1 MRDRYKFACTA
12 CIYLL
17 QPTSLYISIVWNT
30 AIYIHICYLAVTV
43 FNLKEELINQLY
55 SSYTTLSCSWSELST
70 KRIWICIFSSSG
82 KYRLIHLFLF
92 CFWIGQF
99 VKILTQNTHIWEF
112 SYLSTSFSLVPK
124 SDWYLIFNLDYCDK
138 TLKELWSDKL
148 RITKIKF

>member
-1 MRDRYKFACTA
+1 
-12 CIYLL
+12 
-17 QPTSLYISIVWNT
+17 
-30 AIYIHICYLAVTV
+30 
-43 FNLKEELINQLY
+43 LY
-55 SSYTTLSCSWSELST
+55 SSYTMLSCSWSELST
-70 KRIWICIFSSSG
+70 KRIRICIFSSSG

-138 TLKELWSDKL
+138 TFKKLKWQIKNYQDKIL
-148 RITKIKF
+148 DKWIVFPAIFTVSVRKLLAALSKALSKLFSLYTPIAGHDWK